1 MIKNFVFDFDG
12 TIANSKDKII
22 QIINELSY
30 KYGYEK
36 LSIQQIKL
44 FQSKGARWLISNL
57 EISKMRVPFLMRD
70 IRADLF
76 EITKDLKP
84 FVGISNVLR
93 ELKDHKIV
101 LGILTTNSESN
112 VRLFIKNNN
121 IDFFD
126 FIYHGSSLFGKDVLL
141 RKMLKG
147 QKLNKEETVYVGD
160 EDRDIEAAK
169 KIGLKSIAVTWGF
182 NSKKLLASTKPNY
195 LITKPLDLL
204 SILESSL

>member
-141 RKMLKG
+141 KKMLKG
-147 QKLNKEETVYVGD
+147 QVLNKEETVYVGD